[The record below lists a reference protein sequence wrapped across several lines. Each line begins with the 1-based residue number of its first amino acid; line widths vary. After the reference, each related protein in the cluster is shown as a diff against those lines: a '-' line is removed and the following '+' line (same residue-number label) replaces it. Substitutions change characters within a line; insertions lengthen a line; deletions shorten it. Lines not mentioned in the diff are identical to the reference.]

1 MARAVRA
8 GLVHM
13 VQLASKTGATLA
25 GKVFLFP
32 RNSSHSPVSH
42 PCDPHH
48 SYLFRIILSSDTG
61 KFELASSV
69 LTSAA
74 KVRFCK
80 TPCGHF
86 LVAHFACFGC
96 SSLSKAS
103 GM

>member
-1 MARAVRA
+1 MARAVRV

-25 GKVFLFP
+25 GNVFLFP
-32 RNSSHSPVSH
+32 RNNSHSPVSH

-48 SYLFRIILSSDTG
+48 SSPFRIILCSDMG

-74 KVRFCK
+74 KVRLVK
-80 TPCGHF
+80 RHMDSF
-86 LVAHFACFGC
+86 LLPILHALVVPV
-96 SSLSKAS
+96 
-103 GM
+103 